1 MFNIG
6 IVPGSDQARNRTA
19 EIGLHYFG
27 YLFLFCAVP
36 AMAALPDE
44 GDLTAEAFGLAVF
57 EEADR
62 RASGYVDLQVNLEMI
77 LRNSRGR
84 ESRRLLRIK
93 QLEKP
98 DDGDKLLVVFDT
110 PKSLKGSALLSFSH
124 KVEPDD
130 QWLFLPAVKRVKR
143 IASRNKSGPFL
154 SSEFAFEDLTLQ
166 EVEKFTYRYLRR
178 EMLDDVECFVVQRKA
193 VDVYSGYSK
202 QIVWLDTEAF
212 RIQQIEYFNRRGD
225 LMKTLKVQGYTQHKG
240 RYWKADRM
248 LMVNHWT
255 GKSTELLWRDYRFAT
270 GLSDERDFSPNS
282 LRRVR

>member
-1 MFNIG
+1 MVNIG
-6 IVPGSDQARNRTA
+6 FTVPLDQALRRTVG
-19 EIGLHYFG
+19 IGLCFFS
-27 YLFLFCAVP
+27 YLFLFCSGLST
-36 AMAALPDE
+36 AALPDE
-44 GDLTAEAFGLAVF
+44 ADLTAEEYGLAVF
-57 EEADR
+57 READR
-62 RASGYVDLQVNLEMI
+62 RGAGYVDLQVNLEMI

-93 QLEKP
+93 QLEIP
-98 DDGDKLLVVFDT
+98 ADGDKLLIVFDT

-166 EVEKFTYRYLRR
+166 EVEKFTYRFLRR
-178 EMLDDVECFVVQRKA
+178 ELLDDRECFVVQRKA
-193 VDVYSGYSK
+193 VGKYSGYSK
-202 QIVWLDTEAF
+202 QVVWMDTEAF
-212 RIQQIEYFNRRGD
+212 RIQQIEYFNRREE
-225 LMKTLKVQGYTQHKG
+225 LMKTLKVEGYTQYDG

-248 LMVNHWT
+248 LMVNHQT
-255 GKSTELLWRDYRFAT
+255 GKSTELVWRDYRFAT
-270 GLSDERDFSPNS
+270 GLSDERDFSTNS

>member
-1 MFNIG
+1 MVNIRFG
-6 IVPGSDQARNRTA
+6 VPLDQGLRRTVGV
-19 EIGLHYFG
+19 GLCFCS
-27 YLFLFCAVP
+27 YLFLFCSGPVT
-36 AMAALPDE
+36 AALPDE
-44 GDLTAEAFGLAVF
+44 ADLTAEEYGLAVF
-57 EEADR
+57 READR
-62 RASGYVDLQVNLEMI
+62 RGAGYVDLQVNLEMI

-93 QLEKP
+93 QLEIP
-98 DDGDKLLVVFDT
+98 ADGDKLLIVFDT

-166 EVEKFTYRYLRR
+166 EVEKFTYRFLRR
-178 EMLDDVECFVVQRKA
+178 ELLDDRECFVVQRKA
-193 VDVYSGYSK
+193 VGKYSGYSK
-202 QIVWLDTEAF
+202 QVVWMDTEAF
-212 RIQQIEYFNRRGD
+212 RIQQIEYFNRREE
-225 LMKTLKVQGYTQHKG
+225 LMKTLKVEGYTQYDG

-248 LMVNHWT
+248 LMVNHQT
-255 GKSTELLWRDYRFAT
+255 GKSTELVWRDYRFAT
-270 GLSDERDFSPNS
+270 GLSDERDFSTNS

>member
-1 MFNIG
+1 MVNIG
-6 IVPGSDQARNRTA
+6 FGVSLDQGLRRTVGV
-19 EIGLHYFG
+19 GLCFCS
-27 YLFLFCAVP
+27 YLFLFCSGPVT
-36 AMAALPDE
+36 AALPDE
-44 GDLTAEAFGLAVF
+44 ADLTAEEYGLAVF
-57 EEADR
+57 READLR
-62 RASGYVDLQVNLEMI
+62 GAGYVDLQVNLEMI

-93 QLEKP
+93 QLEIP
-98 DDGDKLLVVFDT
+98 ADGDKLLIVFDT

-166 EVEKFTYRYLRR
+166 EVEKFTYRFLRR
-178 EMLDDVECFVVQRKA
+178 ELLDDRECFVVQRKA
-193 VDVYSGYSK
+193 VGKYSGYSK
-202 QIVWLDTEAF
+202 QVVWMDTEAF
-212 RIQQIEYFNRRGD
+212 RIQQIEYFNRREE
-225 LMKTLKVQGYTQHKG
+225 LMKTLKVEGYTQYDG

-248 LMVNHWT
+248 LMVNHQT
-255 GKSTELLWRDYRFAT
+255 GKSTELVWRDYRFAT
-270 GLSDERDFSPNS
+270 GLSEERDFSTNS

>member
-1 MFNIG
+1 MVNIRFG
-6 IVPGSDQARNRTA
+6 VPLDQGLRRTVGV
-19 EIGLHYFG
+19 GLCFCS
-27 YLFLFCAVP
+27 YLFLFCSGPVT
-36 AMAALPDE
+36 AALPDE
-44 GDLTAEAFGLAVF
+44 ADLTAEEYGLAVF
-57 EEADR
+57 READR
-62 RASGYVDLQVNLEMI
+62 RAAGYVDLQVNLEMI

-93 QLEKP
+93 QLEIP
-98 DDGDKLLVVFDT
+98 ADGDKLLIVFDT

-166 EVEKFTYRYLRR
+166 EVEKFTYRFLRR
-178 EMLDDVECFVVQRKA
+178 ELLDDRECFVVQRKA
-193 VDVYSGYSK
+193 VGKYSGYSK
-202 QIVWLDTEAF
+202 QVVWMDTEAF
-212 RIQQIEYFNRRGD
+212 RIQQIEYFNRREE
-225 LMKTLKVQGYTQHKG
+225 LMKTLKVEGYTQYDG

-248 LMVNHWT
+248 LMVNHQT
-255 GKSTELLWRDYRFAT
+255 GKSTELVWRDYRFAT
-270 GLSDERDFSPNS
+270 GLSEERDFSTNS

>member
-1 MFNIG
+1 MVNIRFG
-6 IVPGSDQARNRTA
+6 VPLDQGLRRTVGV
-19 EIGLHYFG
+19 GLCFCS
-27 YLFLFCAVP
+27 YLFLFCSGPVT
-36 AMAALPDE
+36 AALPDE
-44 GDLTAEAFGLAVF
+44 ADLTAEEYGLAVF
-57 EEADR
+57 READR
-62 RASGYVDLQVNLEMI
+62 RGAGYVDLQVNLEMI

-93 QLEKP
+93 QLEIP
-98 DDGDKLLVVFDT
+98 ADGDKLLIVFDT

-166 EVEKFTYRYLRR
+166 EVEKFTYRFLRR
-178 EMLDDVECFVVQRKA
+178 ELLDDRECFVVQRKA
-193 VDVYSGYSK
+193 VGKYSGYSK
-202 QIVWLDTEAF
+202 QVVWMDTEAF
-212 RIQQIEYFNRRGD
+212 RIQQIEYFNRREE
-225 LMKTLKVQGYTQHKG
+225 LMKTLKVEGYTQYDG

-248 LMVNHWT
+248 LMVNHQT
-255 GKSTELLWRDYRFAT
+255 GKSTELVWRDYRFAT
-270 GLSDERDFSPNS
+270 GLSEERDFSTNS